1 MKLRNSTPRVLK
13 GKRRNLSE
21 SDWRG
26 ITFKIEVSI
35 WRCVLKFQTNVCKVG
50 TWMEKKKQR
59 NISSGY
65 SLIMRPLKWR
75 LYMKTDT
82 RLFSVL
88 SLLSINSRKRLS
100 KFWKR
105 LVLLLYG
112 NYYCFQKDVLQKNVY
127 EVDQELGCGELSPS
141 ACPGLGNRPPRKKKN
156 CKSPVICPG
165 GMVTV
170 QIERL
175 QSKRQVTDWMPRPL
189 VLWLTWLTLLCFARI
204 VGSTCYCTKTDLFD
218 EGRNNFY
225 HTAKISKWDEV
236 KEDVENC

>member
-26 ITFKIEVSI
+26 ITIKIEVSI

-112 NYYCFQKDVLQKNVY
+112 NYYCSRKDVLQKNVY

-141 ACPGLGNRPPRKKKN
+141 AWPGLGNRHQERKKLQ
-156 CKSPVICPG
+156 IPG
-165 GMVTV
+165 DLPG
-170 QIERL
+170 RHGN
-175 QSKRQVTDWMPRPL
+175 SSNW
-189 VLWLTWLTLLCFARI
+189 
-204 VGSTCYCTKTDLFD
+204 KTS
-218 EGRNNFY
+218 E
-225 HTAKISKWDEV
+225 
-236 KEDVENC
+236 

>member
-1 MKLRNSTPRVLK
+1 MKLRNSTLRVLK

-26 ITFKIEVSI
+26 ITIKIEVSI
-35 WRCVLKFQTNVCKVG
+35 WRCVLKFQTNVCKVV

-112 NYYCFQKDVLQKNVY
+112 NYYCSQKDVLQKNVY
-127 EVDQELGCGELSPS
+127 EVDQELGWGELSPS
-141 ACPGLGNRPPRKKKN
+141 ACPGLGNRPPRKKKTAN
-156 CKSPVICPG
+156 
-165 GMVTV
+165 
-170 QIERL
+170 
-175 QSKRQVTDWMPRPL
+175 PR
-189 VLWLTWLTLLCFARI
+189 WFAR
-204 VGSTCYCTKTDLFD
+204 
-218 EGRNNFY
+218 E
-225 HTAKISKWDEV
+225 AW
-236 KEDVENC
+236 

>member
-26 ITFKIEVSI
+26 ITIKIEVSI
-35 WRCVLKFQTNVCKVG
+35 WRCVLKIQTNVCKVG

-100 KFWKR
+100 KFWNVSFCYCTEITTAFKKMYSKKTYVR
-105 LVLLLYG
+105 SIRSSGVG
-112 NYYCFQKDVLQKNVY
+112 NCLPLRVRGWGIDT
-127 EVDQELGCGELSPS
+127 
-141 ACPGLGNRPPRKKKN
+141 KKEKN

>member
-1 MKLRNSTPRVLK
+1 MKLRNSRPRILK
-13 GKRRNLSE
+13 GQRRNLSE

-26 ITFKIEVSI
+26 ITYQNWSFYLKVCFKISNE
-35 WRCVLKFQTNVCKVG
+35 CVQSGYLNG
-50 TWMEKKKQR
+50 KKKQR

-65 SLIMRPLKWR
+65 SLIMRQLKWR

-112 NYYCFQKDVLQKNVY
+112 NYYCSQKDVLQKNVY

-141 ACPGLGNRPPRKKKN
+141 ACPGLGNRPPRKKKTAN
-156 CKSPVICPG
+156 
-165 GMVTV
+165 
-170 QIERL
+170 
-175 QSKRQVTDWMPRPL
+175 PRR
-189 VLWLTWLTLLCFARI
+189 FAR
-204 VGSTCYCTKTDLFD
+204 
-218 EGRNNFY
+218 E
-225 HTAKISKWDEV
+225 AW
-236 KEDVENC
+236 